1 MSLTYRTKRRLQR
14 TGLIGLIVLLV
25 VILAGFCWV
34 IWLER
39 YVVYTRD
46 GATLNFEW
54 REPAGAGQLALPPS
68 VGETVPIYVNEG
80 MDAIDLNR
88 ELSQMNGYYIDGDTL
103 QNDVAGARDI
113 VASLPANTAVMVELK
128 SIWGQFNYSTNVSNK
143 TVSNRVDVAQVD
155 KLITDITSRN
165 LYAVAVIPAFR
176 DRYFFLINNSNTSMG
191 LAIPRKGYLW
201 QDDDNCY
208 WFDPTDND
216 ALQRLQEIV
225 TELKALGFDE
235 VVFSEFRIPNT
246 ESISFKEDRTEAIR
260 KAAQTLVTN
269 CATETFAVSFLVDD
283 SKFPM
288 PDGRSRLYLNN
299 VGPKNVG
306 AVAALLD
313 FPNPQAQLVFMCN
326 TNDTRYDE
334 YSVMR
339 PIAMGASNA
348 NK

>member
-1 MSLTYRTKRRLQR
+1 MNLTYRTKRRLYR
-14 TGLIGLIVLLV
+14 AGLIGAILLLV
-25 VILAGFCWV
+25 IILVGFCWV

-39 YVVYTRD
+39 YIVYSRD
-46 GATLNFEW
+46 GATLNFDVVDT
-54 REPAGAGQLALPPS
+54 PGAGQLAMPPS

-80 MDAIDLNR
+80 LDAIDLTR
-88 ELSQMNGYYIDGDTL
+88 ELQQLKGYYIDGDML
-103 QNDVAGARDI
+103 QNDVAAVREMAATLPSGA
-113 VASLPANTAVMVELK
+113 AVMVELK
-128 SIWGQFNYSTNVSNK
+128 SIWGQFNYSS
-143 TVSNRVDVAQVD
+143 TVSSQTPSNRLDTLQVD

-176 DRYFFLINNSNTSMG
+176 DRYFFLISNSNTSMG
-191 LAIPRKGYLW
+191 LAIPKKGYLW

-225 TELKALGFDE
+225 TELKGLGFDE

-246 ESISFKEDRTEAIR
+246 DRINFKEDKTEAIK
-260 KAAQTLVTN
+260 KAAQTMVAS
-269 CATETFAVSFLVDD
+269 CATENFAVSFLVDD
-283 SKFPM
+283 SNFPM
-288 PDGRSRLYLNN
+288 PDGRSRLYLQN

-313 FPNPQAQLVFMCN
+313 FPNPVAQLVFMCN
-326 TNDTRYDE
+326 TNDTRYDD

-339 PIAMGASNA
+339 PIAMAASDGN
-348 NK
+348 